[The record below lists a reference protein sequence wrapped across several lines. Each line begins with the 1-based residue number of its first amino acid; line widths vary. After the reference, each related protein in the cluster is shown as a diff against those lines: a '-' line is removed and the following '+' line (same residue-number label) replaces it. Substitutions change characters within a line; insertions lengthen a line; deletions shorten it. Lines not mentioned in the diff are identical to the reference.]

1 MSMISWFNGGQSHSN
16 WDEIVE
22 SFIETNFE
30 GFVVCEL
37 KFEHPTIDFFI
48 KILVDCAYTISKANF
63 DDIHVVI
70 NVTIKI

>member
-1 MSMISWFNGGQSHSN
+1 M
-16 WDEIVE
+16 
-22 SFIETNFE
+22 
-30 GFVVCEL
+30 VCEL

-70 NVTIKI
+70 NVTIKIWTIQEHLMIRLS

>member
-1 MSMISWFNGGQSHSN
+1 
-16 WDEIVE
+16 
-22 SFIETNFE
+22 
-30 GFVVCEL
+30 VVCEL

-63 DDIHVVI
+63 DDIHVII